1 MEERKKKKL
10 PIKRSNDENDYI
22 AFDTFND
29 FMSKTIWR
37 FIYDAV
43 IVHPEFKKILDTF
56 FSDDQKQSVLD
67 KTDPPVTRGRS
78 RQSGAT
84 SC

>member
-1 MEERKKKKL
+1 MEDRKGKKL
-10 PIKRSNDENDYI
+10 LVKKSNDENDYI

-37 FIYDAV
+37 FIYDTV
-43 IVHPEFKKILDTF
+43 IVHPEFEKILNIF

-67 KTDPPVTRGRS
+67 KTNSPITRGRS
-78 RQSGAT
+78 RQS
-84 SC
+84 